1 MTSKPVLFTGSSPEE
16 HVQSCCDYFDTL
28 FSSPETL
35 SVKISTFIES
45 ILIDSVSVGV
55 SRKVFSHVIS
65 RVKSLQTD
73 LCLEYCGIL
82 TEALKLRLMSFE
94 DQITELNQHMAH
106 LYEAKKDFGKA
117 ASNLSAIPLE
127 NSQKN
132 YSKAF
137 TTQMYL
143 KIAHLYL
150 EGRDSNQA
158 EIFINRASLLITST
172 TEPDLQVKY
181 KLCYAKLLDFRKK
194 FLEAARRYQELSLE
208 ARLSLAEQ
216 NELLRHSIL
225 CAIIAPAGVHRSRL
239 LSSLIKDERS
249 PIIHGMLRNTQLGHL
264 ITLQQ
269 VTLFEKELDE
279 HQREKLA
286 NGMTILEAAV
296 MEHNLL
302 AISNIYKSIKID
314 NLAQLLRVPAL
325 QAETVVGKMIAEQR
339 ICGSIDQIDQIITFE
354 VKTQPWDEHINVVC
368 NKVNHVIDLLN
379 QFEPEFTKERLQH
392 YGC

>member
-1 MTSKPVLFTGSSPEE
+1 
-16 HVQSCCDYFDTL
+16 
-28 FSSPETL
+28 
-35 SVKISTFIES
+35 
-45 ILIDSVSVGV
+45 
-55 SRKVFSHVIS
+55 
-65 RVKSLQTD
+65 
-73 LCLEYCGIL
+73 
-82 TEALKLRLMSFE
+82 
-94 DQITELNQHMAH
+94 MAD
-106 LYEAKKDFGKA
+106 LYEAKKDYSKA

-172 TEPDLQVKY
+172 TEPDLQVRY

-208 ARLSLAEQ
+208 PKLSVTEQ

-239 LSSLIKDERS
+239 LSSLIKDERAQHF
-249 PIIHGMLRNTQLGHL
+249 IIHGMLRNTQLGHL

-269 VTLFEKELDE
+269 VHLFETELEE
-279 HQREKLA
+279 HQQEILA

-302 AISNIYKSIKID
+302 AISHIYKSIKID

-339 ICGSIDQIDQIITFE
+339 ISGSIDQIDQIVRFDI
-354 VKTQPWDEHINVVC
+354 KAQPWDEHINVVC
-368 NKVNHVIDLLN
+368 NKVNYVIDLLN
-379 QFEPEFTKERLQH
+379 QFEPDFTKERLQH

>member
-1 MTSKPVLFTGSSPEE
+1 
-16 HVQSCCDYFDTL
+16 
-28 FSSPETL
+28 
-35 SVKISTFIES
+35 
-45 ILIDSVSVGV
+45 
-55 SRKVFSHVIS
+55 
-65 RVKSLQTD
+65 
-73 LCLEYCGIL
+73 
-82 TEALKLRLMSFE
+82 
-94 DQITELNQHMAH
+94 MAY
-106 LYEAKKDFGKA
+106 LYEAMKDFGKA

-208 ARLSLAEQ
+208 PRLSLAEQ

-379 QFEPEFTKERLQH
+379 QFEPEFLKERLQH